1 MCNATSKRT
10 TINIHS
16 KHLQKICK
24 FTNIQ
29 KIKMKAKYIN
39 PFTDFGFK
47 KIFGEEAS
55 KPLLLDFLNALLPKQ
70 NKIKDLSFKNTE
82 QPGQAEADRKAIYDI
97 YCENENGEKFIVELQ
112 KAKQNYFKERTIYY
126 STFPIR
132 EQAEKGEWNYNLK
145 AVYCVG
151 ILDFTF
157 DDYENEPEKSEV
169 VHTIKLKN
177 QNGKTFYDK
186 LTYIYLEMPNF
197 KQTENELK
205 TRLDKW
211 LYFIRHL
218 EDFQTIPTIFKDE
231 VFTQAFEK
239 AELAKF
245 GQEELHSYENSL
257 KIYRDLKGVIDTAFD
272 EGKTEGKIEVAKAL
286 KESGVP
292 TNIIIKATGL
302 SESEIDKL

>member
-1 MCNATSKRT
+1 MR
-10 TINIHS
+10 
-16 KHLQKICK
+16 
-24 FTNIQ
+24 
-29 KIKMKAKYIN
+29 AKYIN

-55 KPLLLDFLNALLPKQ
+55 KPLLIDFLNALLPQ
-70 NKIKDLSFKNTE
+70 TQKIVDLNFKNTE
-82 QPGQAEADRKAIYDI
+82 QLGQTDADRKAIYDI
-97 YCENENGEKFIVELQ
+97 YCENESGEKFIVELQ
-112 KAKQNYFKERTIYY
+112 KAKQNYFRERTIYY

-151 ILDFTF
+151 ILDFIF
-157 DDYENEPEKSEV
+157 DDYESEPEKSEV

-197 KQTENELK
+197 KLKEEDLK

-211 LYFIRHL
+211 LYFIKHL
-218 EDFQTIPTIFKDE
+218 EGFQTIPSIFKDE

-239 AELAKF
+239 AELAKY
-245 GQEELHSYENSL
+245 GQAELDNYENSL
-257 KIYRDLKGVIDTAFD
+257 KNYRDLKGVIDTAFD
-272 EGKTEGKIEVAKAL
+272 EGKIEVARKLKAL
-286 KESGVP
+286 GVD
-292 TNIIIKATGL
+292 TEIISKSTALTID
-302 SESEIDKL
+302 EINKL

>member
-1 MCNATSKRT
+1 
-10 TINIHS
+10 
-16 KHLQKICK
+16 
-24 FTNIQ
+24 
-29 KIKMKAKYIN
+29 MKAKYVN

-55 KPLLLDFLNALLPKQ
+55 KPLLIDFLNALLPQ
-70 NKIKDLSFKNTE
+70 TSKIVDLNFKNTE
-82 QPGQAEADRKAIYDI
+82 QLGQTDADRKAIYDI
-97 YCENENGEKFIVELQ
+97 YCENEKGEKFIVELQ

-132 EQAEKGEWNYNLK
+132 EQAEKGDWNYNLK
-145 AVYCVG
+145 AVYCIG

-157 DDYENEPEKSEV
+157 DDYENEPERSGV

-177 QNGKTFYDK
+177 QNGKIFYNK

-197 KQTENELK
+197 KQTEDELN

-211 LYFIRHL
+211 LYFIKHL

-231 VFTQAFEK
+231 VFIQAFEK

-245 GQEELHSYENSL
+245 GQAELDNYENSL
-257 KIYRDLKGVIDTAFD
+257 KTYRDLKGVIDTAFG
-272 EGKTEGKIEVAKAL
+272 EGKVEGKIEGKIEMARLMKSD
-286 KESGVP
+286 KEP
-292 TNIIIKATGL
+292 INKIMKYTGL
-302 SESEIDKL
+302 SKDEIDKL

>member
-1 MCNATSKRT
+1 
-10 TINIHS
+10 
-16 KHLQKICK
+16 
-24 FTNIQ
+24 
-29 KIKMKAKYIN
+29 MKAKYIN

-55 KPLLLDFLNALLPKQ
+55 KPLLIDFLNALLPQ
-70 NKIKDLSFKNTE
+70 VNKIIDLNFKNTE
-82 QPGQAEADRKAIYDI
+82 QLGQTEADRKAIYDI

-145 AVYCVG
+145 AVYCIG
-151 ILDFTF
+151 ILDFKF
-157 DDYENEPEKSEV
+157 GDYESEQEKSEF
-169 VHTIKLKN
+169 VHSIKLKN
-177 QNGKTFYDK
+177 QNGKVFYEK

-197 KQTENELK
+197 NRSESDLS

-211 LYFIRHL
+211 LYFIKHL
-218 EDFQTIPTIFKDE
+218 EDFQTIPTIFRDE

-239 AELAKF
+239 AELAKY
-245 GQEELHSYENSL
+245 GQADLDNYENSL
-257 KIYRDLKGVIDTAFD
+257 KTYRDLKGVIDTAFD
-272 EGKTEGKIEVAKAL
+272 EGKLEGKLERSIEVAKSAKQIGL
-286 KESGVP
+286 STADIMKL
-292 TNIIIKATGL
+292 TGL

>member
-1 MCNATSKRT
+1 
-10 TINIHS
+10 
-16 KHLQKICK
+16 
-24 FTNIQ
+24 
-29 KIKMKAKYIN
+29 MKAKYIN

-55 KPLLLDFLNALLPKQ
+55 KPLLLDFLNALLPQQ
-70 NKIKDLSFKNTE
+70 NKIIDLNFKNTE
-82 QPGQAEADRKAIYDI
+82 QLGESEADRKAIYDI
-97 YCENENGEKFIVELQ
+97 YCETTNGEKFIVELQ

-197 KQTENELK
+197 KKTEADLK

-211 LYFIRHL
+211 LYFIKHL

-231 VFTQAFEK
+231 IFTQAFEK

-245 GQEELHSYENSL
+245 DQIELDNYENSL

-272 EGKTEGKIEVAKAL
+272 EGKLEGKLEVARLAKQMKL
-286 KESGVP
+286 SI
-292 TNIIIKATGL
+292 TDIIKLTGL
-302 SESEIDKL
+302 TESEIDKL

>member
-1 MCNATSKRT
+1 MR
-10 TINIHS
+10 
-16 KHLQKICK
+16 
-24 FTNIQ
+24 
-29 KIKMKAKYIN
+29 AKYIN

-55 KPLLLDFLNALLPKQ
+55 KPLLIDFLNALLPQ
-70 NKIKDLSFKNTE
+70 TNKIVDLNFKNTE
-82 QPGQAEADRKAIYDI
+82 QLGQTDSDRKAIYDI

-151 ILDFTF
+151 ILDFRF
-157 DDYENEPEKSEV
+157 GDYESESEKSEF
-169 VHTIKLKN
+169 VHSIKLKN
-177 QNGKTFYDK
+177 QNGKVFYEK

-197 KQTENELK
+197 NLSESDLV

-211 LYFIRHL
+211 LYFIKHL
-218 EDFQTIPTIFKDE
+218 EDFQTIPTIFRDE

-239 AELAKF
+239 AELAKY
-245 GQEELHSYENSL
+245 GQADLDNYENSL
-257 KIYRDLKGVIDTAFD
+257 KTYRDLKGVIDTAFD
-272 EGKTEGKIEVAKAL
+272 EGKLEGKLERNIEVAKSAKKIGL
-286 KESGVP
+286 SIGDIMKL
-292 TNIIIKATGL
+292 TGL
-302 SESEIDKL
+302 SESEINKL